1 MADDPVGERAARA
14 RSELA
19 RARADEARDAR
30 RERIDQARDTTRES
44 ADQAKARD
52 ARRERMD
59 QARDTTRER
68 VDQARDATAERTEK
82 ARLTF
87 RRLTGLDRSGPP
99 PPQTLA
105 GQPWNV
111 ATIPNAIGFVR
122 LALIPVFVVLALR
135 SESGTDALPAVIFA
149 VISWSDYFDGIAAR
163 LTGQY
168 SRFGALLDPFVDR
181 LLVVAGLVVCW
192 NFELLP
198 RWAIALLVVR
208 ELFLL
213 VAGNLALRKGL
224 ALKINWPGRA
234 AVWPTMSAIFFG
246 LVGLQTLAAVLL
258 YIGLVLSYYAVVLY
272 VRDAVE
278 QTRAHEP
285 AIRET

>member
-1 MADDPVGERAARA
+1 VADDPVAKRTAGERV
-14 RSELA
+14 E
-19 RARADEARDAR
+19 
-30 RERIDQARDTTRES
+30 QARE
-44 ADQAKARD
+44 
-52 ARRERMD
+52 
-59 QARDTTRER
+59 
-68 VDQARDATAERTEK
+68 ATAERTEQV
-82 ARLTF
+82 RLGF

-99 PPQTLA
+99 PPQTLR

-122 LALIPVFVVLALR
+122 LALIPLFVVLAL
-135 SESGTDALPAVIFA
+135 SSVSGTDALPAVIFA

-192 NFELLP
+192 SFELLP
-198 RWAIALLVVR
+198 RWAIALLVAR

-213 VAGNLALRKGL
+213 IAGNLALRKGYE
-224 ALKINWPGRA
+224 LKINWPGRA
-234 AVWPTMSAIFFG
+234 AVWPTMSAIFFA
-246 LVGLQTLAAVLL
+246 LVGLTTLAAVLL

-272 VRDAVE
+272 VRDARS
-278 QTRAHEP
+278 QLRAASFP
-285 AIRET
+285 DG